1 MGKVYNGI
9 IGLVVGDA
17 LGVPYEFRQRDTFKA
32 VGMAGYGSH
41 NQPAGTWSDDS
52 SLTLAT
58 LESIG
63 RLGKIDLNDI
73 MHNFVSWLARNDF
86 TAHGNVFDV
95 GVTTQQAIYN
105 YAIYHMRPETC
116 GGNKELDN
124 GNGSLMRILPLAFI
138 PHDIYDERKLSS
150 LTHAHDTSVFAC
162 EFYLAVASG
171 LLAGLRKDIAIIRAC
186 TGANP
191 PFQRL
196 EMLDEL
202 SRDDIRSTGYVVDT
216 LEAALWCF
224 LKAENYRDCV
234 LMAVNLGEDTD
245 TVAAVAG
252 GLAGIYY
259 GVGGK
264 NGIPEEWLEK
274 IARHDRIK
282 ELCDV
287 FERKFPN

>member
-1 MGKVYNGI
+1 MGKVYDGI

-17 LGVPYEFRQRDTFKA
+17 LGVPYEFRQRDSFKA
-32 VGMAGYGSH
+32 VGMRGFGSH

-52 SLTLAT
+52 SLTIAT
-58 LESIG
+58 LESFG
-63 RLGKIDLNDI
+63 RLGRIDLYDI
-73 MHNFVSWLARNDF
+73 MHNFASWLCRYDF
-86 TAHGNVFDV
+86 TASGKVFDV
-95 GVTTQQAIYN
+95 GCTTQKAIEN
-105 YAIYHMRPETC
+105 YVFYHMPPNQC
-116 GGNKELDN
+116 GGASERDN
-124 GNGSLMRILPLAFI
+124 GNGSLMRILPLAFM
-138 PHDIYDERKLSS
+138 PHDIYDVRNLSS
-150 LTHAHDTSVFAC
+150 LTHAHDTSVTAC
-162 EFYLAVASG
+162 EIYLSVASG
-171 LLAGLRKDIAIIRAC
+171 LLAGVRRDIAVKRAC
-186 TGANP
+186 EGAKP

-196 EMLDEL
+196 EHINELRRDEIK
-202 SRDDIRSTGYVVDT
+202 SSGYVVDT

-224 LKAENYRDCV
+224 LQADNYRDCV

-264 NGIPEEWLEK
+264 KGIPEEWISK

-287 FERKFPN
+287 FESKFPL